1 MKQTVIV
8 VFTAVIFL
16 LIGGSII
23 AWSVLQGGGIGDE
36 FDIIPHFT
44 DTTFEKDVVEPSKKR
59 PVLVDFYAPWCF
71 PCKFYEPM
79 LREMVEE
86 LGDSVVI
93 GKVNIDQNLIGRRL
107 GVKRVPTV
115 LIIRDGEI
123 KNAFLGVQPKEILV
137 KALVEHGATEKV
149 KALVKHGSTDK

>member
-1 MKQTVIV
+1 MKQTIIV

-16 LIGGSII
+16 LIGGAII
-23 AWSVLQGGGIGDE
+23 AWSVLQGGGIEDNL
-36 FDIIPHFT
+36 DIIPHFT
-44 DTTFEKDVVEPSKKR
+44 DATFQEDVVESSKKR

-137 KALVEHGATEKV
+137 KAMVEHGASKKV
-149 KALVKHGSTDK
+149 KALVKHGSTKK